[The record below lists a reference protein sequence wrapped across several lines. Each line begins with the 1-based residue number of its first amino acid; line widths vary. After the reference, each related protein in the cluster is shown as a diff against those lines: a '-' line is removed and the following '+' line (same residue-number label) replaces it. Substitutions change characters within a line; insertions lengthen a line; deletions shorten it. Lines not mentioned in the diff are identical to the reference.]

1 MRVVGVREFRNRA
14 PELVRQKDL
23 IFITRH
29 GQLTSLLVPLDHPQS
44 LPVEL
49 RRELLERTGRAISAY
64 LSRKGISERRV
75 LRDFEAWRRSRR
87 ANRRRR

>member
-14 PELVRQKDL
+14 PELVREKDL
-23 IFITRH
+23 VFITRH
-29 GQLTSLLVPLDHPQS
+29 GKLTSLLVPLEQPES

-49 RRELLERTGRAISAY
+49 RRDLLERTGRALSAY
-64 LSRKGISERRV
+64 LARKGISERRV
-75 LRDFEAWRRSRR
+75 LRDFDSWRRSRR